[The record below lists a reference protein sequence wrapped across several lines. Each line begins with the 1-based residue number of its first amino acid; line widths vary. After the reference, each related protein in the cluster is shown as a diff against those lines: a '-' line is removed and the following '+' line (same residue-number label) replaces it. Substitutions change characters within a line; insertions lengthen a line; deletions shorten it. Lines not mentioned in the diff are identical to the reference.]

1 MRTPRNAAPIRKVYG
16 ITGAH
21 IQSMKQGTK
30 SEPFMNQ
37 PQSGQC
43 TKRRYTKRGA
53 EMALL
58 ETRIEKELHH
68 NQKRREQRAYYHKP
82 CKAWHITKMPLAK
95 GKSNGNTVQEKPGRQ
110 ESPIG
115 KADEKRP

>member
-1 MRTPRNAAPIRKVYG
+1 MPAPRNAAPIRKVHG

-21 IQSMKQGTK
+21 TQSMKQGTK

-58 ETRIEKELHH
+58 ETRIAKELHH

-95 GKSNGNTVQEKPGRQ
+95 GQNNGNTMQEKSRGQ

-115 KADEKRP
+115 KADEERP